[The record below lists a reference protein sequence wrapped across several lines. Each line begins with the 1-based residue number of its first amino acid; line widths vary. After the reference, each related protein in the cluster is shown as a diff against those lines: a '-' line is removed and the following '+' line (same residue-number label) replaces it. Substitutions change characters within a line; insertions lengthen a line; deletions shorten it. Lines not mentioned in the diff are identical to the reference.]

1 MYQLQCGA
9 NVGSVKREYFTLYLD
24 DRDSMLDHIK
34 TTRRLLK
41 ELFKYVVVVSEDE
54 KKMNF
59 IQSLGSSWNGYVG
72 ALEASSKFES
82 MLGHAQAEHLR
93 REQQDMRSAARKIQ
107 GAVEAGVAFVAA
119 SMKKKNPTSAATI
132 VKDVDTLLPN
142 ARTLK
147 QTPR

>member
-1 MYQLQCGA
+1 M
-9 NVGSVKREYFTLYLD
+9 E
-24 DRDSMLDHIK
+24 
-34 TTRRLLK
+34 RLR
-41 ELFKYVVVVSEDE
+41 
-54 KKMNF
+54 
-59 IQSLGSSWNGYVG
+59 G
-72 ALEASSKFES
+72 ALDASSKFER
-82 MLGHAQAEHLR
+82 MIGRAQAEHLR

-147 QTPR
+147 